1 MVSGETVVL
10 GCHLLSASHV
20 SPELGP
26 SSCTSQRPGSPPGT
40 PGIGQDGRAWGGGCS
55 LLHLHVR
62 QAVSIRPFV
71 DFGKNLLE
79 LQNLFFFLQ
88 ISALAL
94 AAF

>member
-1 MVSGETVVL
+1 MF
-10 GCHLLSASHV
+10 LLSWALPRAPAKGQGAHLEHLELARME
-20 SPELGP
+20 ELG
-26 SSCTSQRPGSPPGT
+26 
-40 PGIGQDGRAWGGGCS
+40 GGGCS

>member
-1 MVSGETVVL
+1 MF
-10 GCHLLSASHV
+10 LLSWALPRAPAKGQGAHLELARMD
-20 SPELGP
+20 ELG
-26 SSCTSQRPGSPPGT
+26 
-40 PGIGQDGRAWGGGCS
+40 GGGCS

-62 QAVSIRPFV
+62 QAASIRPFV
-71 DFGKNLLE
+71 DFGENLLE